1 MRILLVIIGVLLVG
15 ILATL
20 AALKDPGYVLI
31 ARAPWSVEMSLPVF
45 LLLALTGSAVFFLV
59 VYLAVLLVRIPS
71 NVARWRANRNIRQS
85 REALH
90 QGLTKLAEGNWVEA
104 ESQLLASMRG
114 AEKPLIS
121 YLGAACANQGQ
132 GNLEKRDEYLAAA
145 QRSSPQQH
153 LAVGMTQA
161 TLQYIAHQSE
171 RALATLSELRQIA
184 PRHQQ
189 VLKLLAQLYL
199 ELRDWT
205 NLANLIP
212 QLRQESVMMPRE
224 IDALEQRAHREL
236 LTLSLPSGS
245 LEPLQKAWNSVPK
258 PLRRDPG
265 FIAIYARHLI
275 QQREMD
281 AAESLLRE
289 AVEAEWDD
297 TLVELYGL
305 AHSERSAEQL
315 EVAERWLGIY
325 PENAKLLLTLGRLA
339 INCQQDQKACG
350 YLEKCISLRGP
361 IDAYREIGTLLER
374 MGEKDRALAYFRRG
388 TELYAEESRL
398 MPPTRPGVSFI
409 PRKRAIH

>member
-1 MRILLVIIGVLLVG
+1 MRVLLVIIGALLVG
-15 ILATL
+15 ILAAL

-45 LLLALTGSAVFFLV
+45 LLLALVGSAAIFLV
-59 VYLAVLLVRIPS
+59 IYAIVLLVRIPS
-71 NVARWRANRNIRQS
+71 NVARWRVNRHVRQS
-85 REALH
+85 REALY
-90 QGLTKLAEGNWVEA
+90 QGLIKLAEGNWVEA

-114 AEKPLIS
+114 AEKPLLS

-132 GNLEKRDEYLAAA
+132 GSLEKRDEYLAAA
-145 QRSSPQQH
+145 QRSSPQNH

-171 RALATLSELRQIA
+171 RALATLSELRQVA
-184 PRHQQ
+184 PKHKQ

-205 NLANLIP
+205 NLANLIS
-212 QLRQESVMMPRE
+212 QLRQESVLTPRE

-245 LEPLQKAWNSVPK
+245 LEPLKKAWNSVPK
-258 PLRRDPG
+258 SLRRDPG

-281 AAESLLRE
+281 TAESLLRE
-289 AVEAEWDD
+289 AIEAEWDD

-305 AHSERSAEQL
+305 VHSDRSAEQL
-315 EVAERWLGIY
+315 EIAEAWLAMY

-339 INCQQDQKACG
+339 VNCRQDQKACG

-374 MGEKDRALAYFRRG
+374 LGEKDRALAYLRRG

>member
-1 MRILLVIIGVLLVG
+1 MRIIVVVIAALLVG

-20 AALKDPGYVLI
+20 AALEDPGYVLI
-31 ARAPWSVEMSLPVF
+31 ARAPWSAEMTLPVF
-45 LLLALTGSAVFFLV
+45 AFLALTASAVVFLV
-59 VYLAVLLVRIPS
+59 IYLAVLLIRIPS
-71 NVARWRANRNIRQS
+71 NVARWRVNRNVRQS
-85 REALH
+85 REALY
-90 QGLTKLAEGNWVEA
+90 QGLIKLSEGNWVEA
-104 ESQLLASMRG
+104 ETHLLASMRG

-132 GNLEKRDEYLAAA
+132 SNLEKRDEYLAAA
-145 QRSSPQQH
+145 QRSSPQHH

-171 RALATLSELRQIA
+171 RALATLTELRQTA
-184 PRHQQ
+184 PKHKQ

-205 NLANLIP
+205 NLADLIP
-212 QLRQESVMMPRE
+212 ALRAESVMTPRE

-245 LEPLQKAWNSVPK
+245 LEPLQKAWHSVPK
-258 PLRRDPG
+258 ALRCDPA
-265 FIAIYARHLI
+265 FIAVYARHLI
-275 QQREMD
+275 RQREME
-281 AAESLLRE
+281 AAEALLRE
-289 AVEAEWDD
+289 AIASEWDD

-305 AHSERSAEQL
+305 VQSDRASDQL
-315 EVAERWLGIY
+315 ELAETWLALH

-350 YLEKCISLRGP
+350 FLEKCISLHGP
-361 IDAYREIGTLLER
+361 IDAYREIGTVLER

-388 TELYAEESRL
+388 TELFADESRL
-398 MPPTRPGVSFI
+398 VPLTRWS
-409 PRKRAIH
+409 R